1 MFNKILR
8 KLGYIKKD
16 SFLTI
21 YQTLNDNGEWINI
34 DSIDGV
40 EHYRVIIIAKD
51 GTPSIEDVKYV
62 KV

>member
-1 MFNKILR
+1 MFDKILN

-40 EHYRVIIIAKD
+40 RHHRVITITKN
-51 GTPSIEDVKYV
+51 GTPSIEDVKHV